1 MGLSFEQIKELRAS
15 DPGAIA
21 KALKSRKRR
30 PLVQGDGNLFLL
42 AADHP
47 ARGALAV
54 NGNPV
59 AMGCQNCSILTI

>member
-30 PLVQGDGNLFLL
+30 KLVQGDGNLFLL

-47 ARGALAV
+47 ARGA
-54 NGNPV
+54 
-59 AMGCQNCSILTI
+59 